1 MLGTYY
7 YHEIIRRTI
16 IAFGTLFNNIEIKH
30 KTQSGGAFSSV
41 KSSYCL
47 WAYWKILSKIRAKTR
62 SKKKSFYNITK
73 IGIWNG

>member
-30 KTQSGGAFSSV
+30 KTQSGDA
-41 KSSYCL
+41 
-47 WAYWKILSKIRAKTR
+47 
-62 SKKKSFYNITK
+62 
-73 IGIWNG
+73 